1 MADNNFDKLQ
11 RKSKGINQLMS
22 KMTVLIG
29 TEAVNFSKKRFR
41 EQSWVDHGSD
51 PWAKRKPGAARNKGR
66 GLLVD
71 SGKLRNSI
79 RITKRGKDFVSVG
92 SSVVYAEIHNK
103 GGVINIPVTDR
114 MRKWGWA
121 MFAKTKDSKY
131 KGLALTKKT
140 SLRVNMPQRKFIG
153 NSAVLRQI
161 TKRMMVARF
170 KVILNN

>member
-1 MADNNFDKLQ
+1 MADNNFHKLS
-11 RKSKGINQLMS
+11 RKADEFNRLLTRMPR
-22 KMTVLIG
+22 LIG

-51 PWAKRKPGAARNKGR
+51 PWKKRKPGAVRNKGR

-79 RITKRGKDFVSVG
+79 RITKSGRNFVTIG
-92 SSVVYAEIHNK
+92 SSVPYAEIHNK

-121 MFAKTKDSKY
+121 MFAKTNDSKF

-140 SLRVNMPQRKFIG
+140 MLHVRMPKRKFMG
-153 NSAVLRQI
+153 QSAVLRQK
-161 TKRMMVARF
+161 TKRMMIARF
-170 KVILNN
+170 NLILNK